1 MAKTDRE
8 LGMDRPITR
17 RDFLNGVSLTV
28 GGALVSPDGFDALT
42 RARQQPASAAA
53 ATDYY
58 PPAKT
63 GLRGSHPG
71 SFEVAH
77 GLRNGNTWGAGED
90 TGEVYDLVVVG
101 GGMAGLSAAYYFKKA
116 VGRDAKVLILDN
128 HDDFGGHAKRNEF
141 TVGNRTLLGHGGTQ
155 SIEAPNTYTV
165 EGKALL
171 EEIGIDGERFLKAT
185 APDRGLYASMG
196 LRRAVFFDKETFGVD
211 RLVVGVPRFSGSAK
225 PGTWAPFLAKTPLSP
240 TAQRDIVRLY
250 EEPRDYM
257 PGLTPEQKIERLS
270 KISYKDY
277 LLTIANVSPDVL
289 PFFQQ
294 SSLGWPNGAGDIDSY
309 SAWGCFRLDRFPGLD
324 GLGLGERP
332 AESYVEQ
339 TGTNIHFP
347 DGNGSVARLLVRWL
361 IPEALP
367 GRTMED
373 SVTSRLNYAR
383 LDDPSSAARIR
394 LNSTV
399 VLVRHDGKPGRAK
412 AVDVTYVRDGKAYRV
427 RGHAVVMACY
437 NAIIPYLCP
446 ELPETQKTALHM
458 AVRQPIV
465 YTNVAIRNWTAFQ
478 KTGTSFIT
486 CPGGYHH
493 TINLDFSVSI
503 GTYRCPRTPEEPM
516 VLHLEREPLKPG
528 LPVRDQFRAGRADL
542 LSATFETFERNIR
555 DQLGRA
561 LADGGFDSARDI
573 EAITVNRWPHGYA
586 AGQNTLYDPDWSDEE
601 LPWIVGRR
609 RFGRIAI
616 SNSDAAAICLTQAAF
631 DQSRRAVQ
639 EIVTD
644 VMRRQFLYPYSEKV

>member
-1 MAKTDRE
+1 MI
-8 LGMDRPITR
+8 G
-17 RDFLNGVSLTV
+17 
-28 GGALVSPDGFDALT
+28 
-42 RARQQPASAAA
+42 
-53 ATDYY
+53 Y
-58 PPAKT
+58 
-63 GLRGSHPG
+63 
-71 SFEVAH
+71 
-77 GLRNGNTWGAGED
+77 
-90 TGEVYDLVVVG
+90 
-101 GGMAGLSAAYYFKKA
+101 
-116 VGRDAKVLILDN
+116 
-128 HDDFGGHAKRNEF
+128 
-141 TVGNRTLLGHGGTQ
+141 GGTQ
-155 SIEAPNTYTV
+155 SIEAPNTYTA

-171 EEIGIDGERFLKAT
+171 EEIGIDGGRFLKAT

-196 LRRAVFFDKETFGVD
+196 LRRAVFFDKETFGAD
-211 RLVVGVPRFSGSAK
+211 RLVVGVPRFNGSAQ

-240 TAQRDIVRLY
+240 AAQKDIIRLY

-257 PGLTPEQKIERLS
+257 AGLTPAQKIDRLT

-277 LLTIANVSPDVL
+277 LLTIAKVSPDVL

-309 SAWGCFRLDRFPGLD
+309 SAWGCFRLGRFPGLE

-373 SVTSRLNYAR
+373 SVTSRLNYAK
-383 LDDPSSAARIR
+383 LDDPSSPARIR

-427 RGHAVVMACY
+427 RGQVVVMACY

-446 ELPETQKTALHM
+446 ELPETQKAALHM
-458 AVRQPIV
+458 SVRQPIV
-465 YTNVAIRNWTAFQ
+465 YTNVVIRNWTAFQ
-478 KTGTSFIT
+478 KTGVSTIF

-493 TINLDFSVSI
+493 TIQLDFPISI
-503 GTYRCPRTPEEPM
+503 GTYRFPRTPEEPM

-528 LPVRDQFRAGRADL
+528 LPARDQFRAGRADL
-542 LSATFETFERNIR
+542 LSATFETYERKIR

-561 LADGGFDSARDI
+561 LADGGFDAARDI

>member
-1 MAKTDRE
+1 MTKSDRD
-8 LGMDRPITR
+8 LGMDRTITR

-28 GGALVSPDGFDALT
+28 GGALLSPVQVEALAPAVST
-42 RARQQPASAAA
+42 QASE
-53 ATDYY
+53 DY

-77 GLRNGNTWGAGED
+77 GLRNGNPWGAGED
-90 TGEVYDLVVVG
+90 TREVYDLVVVG
-101 GGMAGLSAAYYFKKA
+101 GGMAGLSAAFYFKKA
-116 VGRDAKVLILDN
+116 VGRNAKVLILDN
-128 HDDFGGHAKRNEF
+128 HDDFGGHARRNEF
-141 TVGNRTLLGHGGTQ
+141 TVGGRTMIGYGGTQ
-155 SIEAPNTYTV
+155 SIEGPNTYTV

-171 EEIGIDGERFLKAT
+171 EEIGVDGDRFLKAT
-185 APDRGLYASMG
+185 EPDRGLYASMG
-196 LRRAVFFDKETFGVD
+196 LRRGIFFDKETFGAD
-211 RLVVGVPRFSGSAK
+211 RLVVGVPRFSGSAQ
-225 PGTWAPFLAKTPLSP
+225 PGTWAPFLAKTPLS
-240 TAQRDIVRLY
+240 TAAQRDMVRLY

-257 PGLTPEQKIERLS
+257 PGLTTDQKIERLQ

-277 LLTIANVSPDVL
+277 LLTIAKVTADVL

-294 SSLGWPNGAGDIDSY
+294 SALGWANGAGGIDSY
-309 SAWGCFRLDRFPGLD
+309 SAWGCYRLGRFPGFD

-332 AESYVEQ
+332 ADSYVERVS
-339 TGTNIHFP
+339 TNIHFP
-347 DGNGSVARLLVRWL
+347 DGGGSVARLLVRWL
-361 IPEALP
+361 IPDTLP
-367 GRTMED
+367 GQTMED

-383 LDDPSSAARIR
+383 LDDPGSSARIR

-399 VLVRHDGKPGRAK
+399 VRVRHDGALGRAK
-412 AVDVTYVRDGKAYRV
+412 FVEVTYVRDGRAYRV
-427 RGHAVVMACY
+427 RGQAVVMACY
-437 NAIIPYLCP
+437 NAIVPYLCP
-446 ELPETQKTALHM
+446 EMPEAQKTALHM
-458 AVRQPIV
+458 AVRQPNV
-465 YTNVAIRNWTAFQ
+465 YTNVAIRNWTAFT
-478 KTGTSFIT
+478 KVGASSIF

-493 TINLDFSVSI
+493 AIQLDFPISV
-503 GTYRCPRTPEEPM
+503 GGYTCPKTPEEPM
-516 VLHLEREPLKPG
+516 VLHLEREPLSPG

-542 LSATFETFERNIR
+542 LSTGFETFERKIR

-561 LADGGFDSARDI
+561 LAVGGFDPARDI

-631 DQSRRAVQ
+631 DQSFRAVR